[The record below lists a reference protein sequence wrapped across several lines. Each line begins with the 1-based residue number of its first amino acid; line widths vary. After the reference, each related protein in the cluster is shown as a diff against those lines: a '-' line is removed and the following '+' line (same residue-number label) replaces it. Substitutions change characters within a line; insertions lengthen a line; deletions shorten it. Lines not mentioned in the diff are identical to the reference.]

1 MTVDPAVIP
10 GLLLLALEFL
20 ALAAAG
26 FVVARVALRQTDE
39 RIALA
44 QGMVIGPAL
53 WGLIVNFV
61 LHVLPGRAG
70 ALAGWVI
77 LLTLAA
83 SLAWRAPKSVR
94 PRLRTTVGFAA
105 VALVVFWVAIAARQ
119 LLQIPDQDIHL
130 GLAAFAKAGGWP
142 LVIPWAPDQPL
153 IYHYGVDLLIGLL
166 APPLGPDLPFTTEL
180 LGAYVWTG
188 FALIVAT
195 ALLGRAGWVGLLA
208 LTPLLLTTGAW
219 TLVGFIIPPPDILQ
233 IPVPAGLPAA
243 GLRASLA
250 SLYWPDVSLVWQ
262 TEFEASPPNIW
273 KPPFVLA
280 YALAFIVLTWAA
292 SKRRRSWPA
301 ALTVAA
307 LVGYLGLLGEEVAL
321 VVLALW
327 GGLEIV
333 RVLPW
338 PGFASG
344 RAGLRLPWFRR
355 TSESGSLSGRS
366 LERSEGE
373 RHMLVLSGARERVAR
388 SLGWEAILHAAAGP
402 ALAVLLLAV
411 GGGPITTLLTGSSV
425 TGTSLG
431 WLEDPGSRR
440 PFGTLLSVLPGGV
453 GLLGLGVIPV
463 AVVALLLAWRQR
475 PVLAFVAGSGVFMLA
490 ALSLQH
496 PAFQFDVT
504 RMDGYARNFAL
515 LALVVAL
522 GSRLAILRLRWR
534 YAAGALTLALV
545 TWPTV
550 AAPARM
556 LGQEIRH
563 GIELANAQPGPTGR
577 DPEFDADRY
586 YIGMGRYTVEHPV
599 SAPVADYIHDHTP
612 VDARIFSPHPHDM
625 TATTGRPN
633 ASGFV
638 GLFHLFPITGPAYED
653 AKRWLEPAA
662 VRRLGVDYVHA
673 TEAWIA
679 TLPDH
684 SRRWL
689 ENPRLFEPLIRS
701 DADALYRI
709 RPAFLDLETA
719 PMPESFEALRQAVPA
734 SATVYLPEGL
744 NRLLS
749 IRPASALAHARLL
762 GEVDPSG
769 IHLLTDIPTEP
780 LGGETPDLLVMSARL
795 APSALA
801 PEARDPIWWNDE
813 MAIYSVSRA
822 VSPIVPPPLRPV
834 RIRIADVQVAAERI
848 VFSATLVDRASRQW
862 TGQDWLILAVDDTPW
877 PLPKEFEA
885 DEHTLAST
893 VWFGGLVAPGDGSTT
908 HVYEFDARANRLAV
922 READGG
928 FAALPSSEGR
938 LAPGAYVLAAR
949 LRLNY
954 LEAAVIPVVKIVIS
968 EDGGVAYTVYEGD
981 LRVAV
986 NPCPERLKNSQ
997 SCRQAAE
1004 TGAAVLP

>member
-1 MTVDPAVIP
+1 MTVDPVVVP
-10 GLLLLALEFL
+10 GLLLLAAELL
-20 ALAAAG
+20 ALAVMG

-70 ALAGWVI
+70 ALAGWVV

-83 SLAWRAPKSVR
+83 GLAWHAPKPFR

-105 VALVVFWVAIAARQ
+105 VALVVSWVAIAARQ

-130 GLAAFAKAGGWP
+130 GLAAFAQAGGWP

-166 APPLGPDLPFTTEL
+166 APPVGPDLPFTTEL

-250 SLYWPDVSLVWQ
+250 SLYWPDVSLEWQ

-280 YALAFIVLTWAA
+280 YALAVIVLTWAA

-301 ALTVAA
+301 VLTVAA

-321 VVLALW
+321 VVLVLW
-327 GGLEIV
+327 GGLEAA

-338 PGFASG
+338 SRLGSLRALLRFPTCRRPTKARFASSVQRLEGDQRTRTPDETAEPNG
-344 RAGLRLPWFRR
+344 R
-355 TSESGSLSGRS
+355 T
-366 LERSEGE
+366 
-373 RHMLVLSGARERVAR
+373 VC
-388 SLGWEAILHAAAGP
+388 WEAVLRAAAGP
-402 ALAVLLLAV
+402 ILAVLLLAV
-411 GGGPITTLLTGSSV
+411 GGGPITTLLAGSTV

-440 PFGTLLSVLPGGV
+440 PFGTLLNVLPGGV

-475 PVLAFVAGSGVFMLA
+475 LVLAFVAGSGVFMLA

-515 LALVVAL
+515 LALLVAL

-534 YAAGALTLALV
+534 YAAGVLTLAFV

-556 LGQEIRH
+556 LGLDVRH

-679 TLPDH
+679 TLPARA
-684 SRRWL
+684 RRWL
-689 ENPRLFEPLIRS
+689 ENPRLFEPLVRS

-719 PMPESFEALRQAVPA
+719 PTPESFEALRRAVPA
-734 SATVYLPEGL
+734 SATVYLAEGL

-780 LGGETPDLLVMSARL
+780 LGEETPDLLVMSARL

-801 PEARDPIWWNDE
+801 PEARDPIWWNAE

-822 VSPIVPPPLRPV
+822 VSPIVPLPVRPF
-834 RIRIADVQVAAERI
+834 RIRIADVQVAVERI
-848 VFSATLVDRASRQW
+848 VFSATFVDRASRQW

-893 VWFGGLVAPGDGSTT
+893 LWFGGLVAPGDGSTT

-954 LEAAVIPVVKIVIS
+954 LEAAIIPVVKIVIS

-981 LRVAV
+981 LSVAV

-1004 TGAAVLP
+1004 TGAVVLP